1 MLVGVRC
8 LRVVWFGVVWWF
20 VLRVICLGLSI
31 CGLIV
36 LICVPCLML
45 VLLVGLFV
53 LVVCSLLFG
62 WWLFGVRFDYG
73 VWVFGFVVALLAC

>member
-1 MLVGVRC
+1 MLVGFV
-8 LRVVWFGVVWWF
+8 VYVWFGL
-20 VLRVICLGLSI
+20 VLFGGLCCGDLFGLSI

-45 VLLVGLFV
+45 VLLVGLFL

-73 VWVFGFVVALLAC
+73 VWVFGVVVALLAC